1 MSHFFNQIDQEERD
15 MLCEDA
21 EWLKSIAH
29 PIRLCIVK
37 GLMGVGSC
45 NVNYIKD
52 CLELPQSTVS
62 QHLQVL
68 RHSGIVK
75 GTKTGTVVNY
85 EIADKRVVDLIRLLE
100 GK

>member
-1 MSHFFNQIDQEERD
+1 MSDFFNILNQEEKEI
-15 MLCEDA
+15 LCSEA

-37 GLMGVGSC
+37 GLIGRGSC

-68 RHSGIVK
+68 RQTGIVK

-85 EIADKRVVDLIRLLE
+85 KIADDRVKELIKILDI
-100 GK
+100 K